1 MTEFERKLLRLI
13 EELLRDQK
21 KSLAELERINLSE
34 PKAPIRPLSSEEV
47 ETQYKVSRKTLYRKR
62 VSGDIEA
69 RFLGNHAF
77 YDPNQLL
84 KLKPRGN
91 AKKPNSKSQSKP
103 KPGSS

>member
-13 EELLRDQK
+13 DELLRDQK

-62 VSGDIEA
+62 VSGDIEG

-84 KLKPRGN
+84 KLQSRGN
-91 AKKPNSKSQSKP
+91 DKKPNPKSQP
-103 KPGSS
+103 KAEPGSS